1 LWRPPDRNQ
10 RLQQPC
16 GAFGERGVGGHG
28 GQLILPQIDVTPGER
43 GKIGRIRHGCEYTG
57 APNHGARAKDRNR
70 LCWLCHA
77 SGEVA
82 AMSDTSGAETPPIVI
97 KKYANRRLYN
107 TATSSYVTLDDL
119 ARMVKAHTDFVV
131 YDAKTGEDITRAV
144 LTQII
149 VEEEG
154 KGGQNLLPIS
164 FLRQLIGLYGD
175 SMQWLVPRYL
185 EHAMSTFNRNQEQM
199 RKSLQDAFGGLFPFG
214 SLEQMGKQNLALFEQ
229 TMKMFSPFGQTG
241 AADKTS
247 EKAKEPPSEASL
259 SELQKQINDLQQ
271 QVQAYGKKEKGE
283 G

>member
-1 LWRPPDRNQ
+1 MR
-10 RLQQPC
+10 
-16 GAFGERGVGGHG
+16 EGV
-28 GQLILPQIDVTPGER
+28 
-43 GKIGRIRHGCEYTG
+43 
-57 APNHGARAKDRNR
+57 A
-70 LCWLCHA
+70 
-77 SGEVA
+77 A

-119 ARMVKAHTDFVV
+119 SRMVKARSDFVV

-185 EHAMSTFNRNQEQM
+185 EHAMSTFGRNQEQM

-229 TMKMFSPFGQTG
+229 TMKMFSPFPSTT
-241 AADKTS
+241 AADKAS
-247 EKAKEPPSEASL
+247 DKPKEPPSEASL
-259 SELQKQINDLQQ
+259 SELQQRINDLQQ
-271 QVQAYGKKEKGE
+271 QVEAYGKKEKGE

>member
-1 LWRPPDRNQ
+1 
-10 RLQQPC
+10 
-16 GAFGERGVGGHG
+16 
-28 GQLILPQIDVTPGER
+28 
-43 GKIGRIRHGCEYTG
+43 
-57 APNHGARAKDRNR
+57 
-70 LCWLCHA
+70 
-77 SGEVA
+77 
-82 AMSDTSGAETPPIVI
+82 MSDTSGAETPPIVI

-119 ARMVKAHTDFVV
+119 SRMVKARSDFVV

-185 EHAMSTFNRNQEQM
+185 EHAMSTFGRNQEQM

-229 TMKMFSPFGQTG
+229 TMKMFSPFPSTS
-241 AADKTS
+241 AADKTG
-247 EKAKEPPSEASL
+247 EKPGDKPKEPASEASL
-259 SELQKQINDLQQ
+259 SELQQRINDLQQ
-271 QVQAYGKKEKGE
+271 QVEAYGKKEKGE